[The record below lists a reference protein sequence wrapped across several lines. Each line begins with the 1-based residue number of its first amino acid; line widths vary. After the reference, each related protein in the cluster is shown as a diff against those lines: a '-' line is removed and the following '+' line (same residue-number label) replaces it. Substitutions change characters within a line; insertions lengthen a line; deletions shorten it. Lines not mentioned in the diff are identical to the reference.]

1 MQAGA
6 TSASQPPIQVNEHWS
21 SVVNMFAHRV
31 YYVTIEDAENLELPE
46 DMRAEDQK
54 QKYNLEGL

>member
-1 MQAGA
+1 MRAGT

-21 SVVNMFAHRV
+21 SVVNMFVHRV